1 MGGPTMVDRML
12 MQPLILAARSYHWV
26 CDLLPKPSDEVHLQR
41 QLKAQVQGK
50 RAEIEKSTEVRSI
63 QITLNSVSM
72 NNPANTQHLRGVSG
86 ASFSSKQEL
95 DNNLVRWKNSLSIS
109 SDRLEH
115 VNTAVSRI
123 RKCIENRD
131 SALNLSGL
139 KLPSLPS
146 EVLENIRSLRE
157 LDISDSTFSH
167 VDASVFEKLET
178 LTAKNTALKSLDLS
192 RCLSLR
198 NIHLQGSQEL
208 RNLTFPPRPVA
219 LRELDLDLSG
229 IRWKDLPREVKNCP
243 GIYID
248 VSKLT
253 FPVTTVAT
261 LAVGFA
267 AGIAATAYYNGAF
280 SDEKLA

>member
-1 MGGPTMVDRML
+1 MGGPTIVDRMI
-12 MQPLILAARSYHWV
+12 MMPLGLAIQSYNWV
-26 CDLLPKPSDEVHLQR
+26 CDLRPKPSDEVHLQR
-41 QLKAQVQGK
+41 QLKAQVQEK
-50 RAEIEKSTEVRSI
+50 RADIEKSTEVRSI
-63 QITLNSVSM
+63 QITLNSVIM

-146 EVLENIRSLRE
+146 DVLENIRSLRE

-167 VDASVFEKLET
+167 VDASIFERLET

-208 RNLTFPPRPVA
+208 RNLTFPPRPIA
-219 LRELDLDLSG
+219 LRELNLDLSG
-229 IRWKDLPREVKNCP
+229 IRWKDLPREVKNGP

-267 AGIAATAYYNGAF
+267 AGIAATAYCNGAF
-280 SDEKLA
+280 SEEKLA